1 MFFVLRKLLL
11 RLRRYSRY
19 SRYNLFPLFPN
30 LTPSLNQGFKIAIA
44 TLGIIL
50 ILQFPLNSA
59 ERIKFNYGLFGFK
72 VEVADLELF
81 AEKGTVTDRLNFY
94 LKRIAPEQRE
104 KFRDFLRQS
113 YDVNPVLVYR
123 FSRTSVGIRM
133 LKRLGEMMQI
143 PEDING
149 LYALRAGLLKAA
161 ADSEVNF
168 IEFLKNV
175 PTDIQLNLAEILK
188 QVKQISRTERDAKDF
203 ITTLKQKETVS
214 SKQIET
220 KVFPDLSVLGKFETK
235 QETIELYD
243 RERDRTIVSDLYLP
257 EQLVKNTPIIV
268 VSNGLGAERKRFAEL
283 ANHLASYGFA
293 VAVPEHP
300 GSNYQRQKDFIKGL
314 YQENFDATDYFNRPL
329 DISFIL
335 DSLTAINQNQFD
347 NKLDVENVGIFGYSI
362 GGTTALALAGAE
374 IDFPHLQA
382 ACQENLDL
390 ANISILYQCRAL
402 EMRSRAVSFQ
412 DKRIK
417 AAFLFVPFG
426 KSLFGET
433 QLEKVTIPL
442 FWQVVDKDFLTSLIQ
457 EQLPLYK
464 ALKNSDRY
472 LVVSE
477 KLPHSTAIL
486 SKQRSASQ
494 QNESRIARK
503 YQNILSLVFFKK
515 YLTEEKEYSKY
526 LNNNFIKE
534 ITEAPYTLH
543 LTKEVPI
550 K

>member
-1 MFFVLRKLLL
+1 MFFVLRKLLF
-11 RLRRYSRY
+11 RLRRY
-19 SRYNLFPLFPN
+19 NLLSLLPDIL
-30 LTPSLNQGFKIAIA
+30 PSFSQSLKIAIA
-44 TLGIIL
+44 SLGIIL

-81 AEKGTVTDRLNFY
+81 AEKGIVTDRLNFY

-104 KFRDFLRQS
+104 KFQNFLQQS

-168 IEFLKNV
+168 VEFLKNT
-175 PTDIQLNLAEILK
+175 PTDIQLNLADILK
-188 QVKQISRTERDAKDF
+188 QIKQISRTERDAKDF
-203 ITTLKQKETVS
+203 IATLKQQETVS
-214 SKQIET
+214 SQQVGT
-220 KVFPDLSVLGKFETK
+220 KVFPDLSVLGDFKTK

-243 RERDRTIVSDLYLP
+243 KKRDRNIISDLYLP
-257 EQLVKNTPIIV
+257 EQLVNKTPIVV

-300 GSNYQRQKDFIKGL
+300 GSNYRRQKDFIKGL

-335 DSLTAINQNQFD
+335 DSLTEINQNQFD
-347 NKLDVENVGIFGYSI
+347 NKLDVKNVGIFGYSI
-362 GGTTALALAGAE
+362 GGTTALSLAGAE
-374 IDFPHLQA
+374 IDFPYLQE

-402 EMRSRAVSFQ
+402 EMRSRAVSFK
-412 DKRIK
+412 DERIK

-426 KSLFGET
+426 KSLFSET

-457 EQLPLYK
+457 EQLPLFT

-472 LVVSE
+472 LVISE
-477 KLPHSTAIL
+477 RLPHSTAIL

-515 YLTEEKEYSKY
+515 YLTEEKEYSDY
-526 LNNNFIKE
+526 LNNNFIKK

-543 LTKEVPI
+543 LTKEIPKI
-550 K
+550 NE

>member
-1 MFFVLRKLLL
+1 MFFVLRKLLF
-11 RLRRYSRY
+11 RLRRY
-19 SRYNLFPLFPN
+19 NLLSLLPDIL
-30 LTPSLNQGFKIAIA
+30 PSFSQSLKIAIA
-44 TLGIIL
+44 SLGIIL

-81 AEKGTVTDRLNFY
+81 AEKGIVTDRLNFY

-104 KFRDFLRQS
+104 KFQDFLQQS

-161 ADSEVNF
+161 VDSEVNF
-168 IEFLKNV
+168 VEFLKNV

-188 QVKQISRTERDAKDF
+188 QVKQISRIERDAKNF
-203 ITTLKQKETVS
+203 ISTLKQQETVS
-214 SKQIET
+214 SKQVGT
-220 KVFPDLSVLGKFETK
+220 KVFPDLSVLGKFKTK

-243 RERDRTIVSDLYLP
+243 KKRDRTIISDLYLP
-257 EQLVKNTPIIV
+257 KQLVNKTPIFV

-283 ANHLASYGFA
+283 ANYLASYGFA

-300 GSNYQRQKDFIKGL
+300 GSNYRRQKDFIKGL

-335 DSLTAINQNQFD
+335 DSLTEINQNQFD
-347 NKLDVENVGIFGYSI
+347 NKLDVKNVGIFGYSI
-362 GGTTALALAGAE
+362 GGTTALSLAGAE
-374 IDFPHLQA
+374 IDFPHLQE

-402 EMRSRAVSFQ
+402 EMRSRAVSFK
-412 DKRIK
+412 DERIK

-426 KSLFGET
+426 KSLFSET

-457 EQLPLYK
+457 EQLPLFT

-472 LVVSE
+472 LVISE
-477 KLPHSTAIL
+477 RLPHSTAIL

-515 YLTEEKEYSKY
+515 YLTEEKEYSDY

-543 LTKEVPI
+543 LTKEVPKI
-550 K
+550 NE

>member
-1 MFFVLRKLLL
+1 MFFVLRKLLF
-11 RLRRYSRY
+11 RLRRY
-19 SRYNLFPLFPN
+19 NLLSLLPDIL
-30 LTPSLNQGFKIAIA
+30 PSFSQSLKIAIA
-44 TLGIIL
+44 SLGIIL

-81 AEKGTVTDRLNFY
+81 AEKGIVTDRLNFY

-104 KFRDFLRQS
+104 KFQDFLQQS

-161 ADSEVNF
+161 VDSEVNF
-168 IEFLKNV
+168 VEFLKNV

-188 QVKQISRTERDAKDF
+188 QVKQISRIERDAKNF
-203 ITTLKQKETVS
+203 ISTLKQQETVS
-214 SKQIET
+214 SKQVGT
-220 KVFPDLSVLGKFETK
+220 KVFPDLSVLGKFKTK

-243 RERDRTIVSDLYLP
+243 KKRDRTIISDLYLP
-257 EQLVKNTPIIV
+257 KQLVNKTPIFV

-283 ANHLASYGFA
+283 ANYLASYGFA

-300 GSNYQRQKDFIKGL
+300 GSNYRRQKDFIKGL

-335 DSLTAINQNQFD
+335 DSLTEINQNQFD
-347 NKLDVENVGIFGYSI
+347 NKLDVKNVGIFGYSI
-362 GGTTALALAGAE
+362 GGTTALSLAGAE
-374 IDFPHLQA
+374 IDFPHLQE

-402 EMRSRAVSFQ
+402 EMRSRAVSFK
-412 DKRIK
+412 DERIK

-426 KSLFGET
+426 KSLFSET

-457 EQLPLYK
+457 EQLPLFT

-472 LVVSE
+472 LVISE
-477 KLPHSTAIL
+477 RLPHSTAIL

-515 YLTEEKEYSKY
+515 YLTEEKEYGDY

-543 LTKEVPI
+543 LTKEVPKI
-550 K
+550 NE